1 MRTKLGNLLFGAG
14 EYFLSR
20 NDFRERYGLTIGTFV
35 SEALLAL
42 KKTDREKIKVFF
54 QGSADFVGQA
64 TFSGNLDDNYLYI
77 VLQKAGA
84 HPPRRQCQSREG

>member
-1 MRTKLGNLLFGAG
+1 MLGGLTGVEQRQVKLRAKLGNLLFGAG

-42 KKTDREKIKVFF
+42 KKQTAKK
-54 QGSADFVGQA
+54 
-64 TFSGNLDDNYLYI
+64 
-77 VLQKAGA
+77 
-84 HPPRRQCQSREG
+84 SRSLFRAAQT